1 MKSVFPISYCGK
13 WHIRNYTSPM
23 FIGRRSRKKTYS
35 RRSRLS
41 KTENAD
47 TVSSVVTCDECNGW
61 LNPALAV
68 DAAVQ
73 RGDEILLIQRKFPPM
88 VGYWGLPGGFV
99 ERDEDPLDAVLRE
112 LEEETG
118 LVGANPELLMV
129 MGDPN
134 RDPRK
139 HIVSVVYLVGVESG
153 EPVAGDD
160 AADARFWPLQDV
172 LNGEVPLAGDH
183 MQIIKNWF
191 NLSDS

>member
-1 MKSVFPISYCGK
+1 M
-13 WHIRNYTSPM
+13 
-23 FIGRRSRKKTYS
+23 
-35 RRSRLS
+35 
-41 KTENAD
+41 A
-47 TVSSVVTCDECNGW
+47 TCDECNGG

-73 RGDEILLIQRKFPPM
+73 RGDKILLIQRKFPPM

-99 ERDEDPLDAVLRE
+99 ERDEDPLVAVLRE
-112 LEEETG
+112 LEEETN
-118 LVGANPELLMV
+118 LVGTNPELLMV
-129 MGDPN
+129 MGDPS

-139 HIVSVVYLVGVESG
+139 HIVSIVYSVTAPDG

-160 AADARFWPLQDV
+160 AADARFWPLQEV

-183 MQIIKNWF
+183 LQIIKYWF

>member
-1 MKSVFPISYCGK
+1 MS
-13 WHIRNYTSPM
+13 M
-23 FIGRRSRKKTYS
+23 
-35 RRSRLS
+35 
-41 KTENAD
+41 A
-47 TVSSVVTCDECNGW
+47 TCDECNGW

-99 ERDEDPLDAVLRE
+99 ERDEDPLIAVLRE
-112 LEEETG
+112 LEEETN
-118 LVGANPELLMV
+118 LVGTNPELLMV
-129 MGDPN
+129 MGNPS

-139 HIVSVVYLVGVESG
+139 HIVSIVYSVSVPDG
-153 EPVAGDD
+153 EPLAGDD
-160 AADARFWPLQDV
+160 AADARFWPLQEV

-183 MQIIKNWF
+183 LQIIKNWF

>member
-1 MKSVFPISYCGK
+1 M
-13 WHIRNYTSPM
+13 
-23 FIGRRSRKKTYS
+23 
-35 RRSRLS
+35 
-41 KTENAD
+41 A
-47 TVSSVVTCDECNGW
+47 TCDECNGW

-73 RGDEILLIQRKFPPM
+73 RGDKILLIQRKFPPM

-99 ERDEDPLDAVLRE
+99 ERDEDLLVAVLRE
-112 LEEETG
+112 LEEETN
-118 LVGANPELLMV
+118 LVGTNPELLMV
-129 MGDPN
+129 MCDPS

-139 HIVSVVYLVGVESG
+139 HIVSIVYSVTAPDG

-160 AADARFWPLQDV
+160 AADARFWPLQEV

-183 MQIIKNWF
+183 LQIIKNWF

>member
-1 MKSVFPISYCGK
+1 M
-13 WHIRNYTSPM
+13 
-23 FIGRRSRKKTYS
+23 
-35 RRSRLS
+35 
-41 KTENAD
+41 A
-47 TVSSVVTCDECNGW
+47 TCDECNGW

-73 RGDEILLIQRKFPPM
+73 RGNEILLIQRKFPPM

-99 ERDEDPLDAVLRE
+99 ERDAFGDNFCAIVADPS
-112 LEEETG
+112 
-118 LVGANPELLMV
+118 
-129 MGDPN
+129 

-139 HIVSVVYLVGVESG
+139 HIVSIVYSVTAPNG

-160 AADARFWPLQDV
+160 AANARFWPLQDV

-183 MQIIKNWF
+183 LQIIKNWF